1 MNYNEIKTNELEIR
15 NYDVKQRY
23 STDWVTEFTFI
34 SEESLTI
41 EQFEVVL
48 EGKGAYGCL
57 KFIKKVMN
65 FANGK
70 KLYKH
75 ICKAVMF

>member
-15 NYDVKQRY
+15 NYDVRQRY

-41 EQFEVVL
+41 DQFEVIL

-57 KFIKKVMN
+57 TFAKKVLN